1 MNKKIKIKFAELL
14 DICTPVYINGKIL
27 TNVCGYATIH
37 GDSKYIF
44 ERIKKEFK

>member
-1 MNKKIKIKFAELL
+1 MENDALVYKTAETQ
-14 DICTPVYINGKIL
+14 DGKIL